1 MCQKLLSYY
10 ISHFHTRMT
19 STAIPRYSLGI
30 LWLVGRTG
38 APKRP
43 EYSDVPIIKFSKPT
57 WNWQWRS
64 SECKPGGFFKPRV
77 CGFDG
82 LQTRVPG
89 YPGLIMSVRRPRP
102 VLTVSLQDRVSDIS
116 PTGHFPYRVFDAPGQ
131 IPSCNKRH
139 VGHSPTVAK

>member
-19 STAIPRYSLGI
+19 STAIPRYSLGM

-64 SECKPGGFFKPRV
+64 RECKPGGFLNPGFAGLRV
-77 CGFDG
+77 WRPPNPGS
-82 LQTRVPG
+82 RVPG
-89 YPGLIMSVRRPRP
+89 FNYV
-102 VLTVSLQDRVSDIS
+102 S
-116 PTGHFPYRVFDAPGQ
+116 PTAAARVDGKPTGSSVGHFPYRVFDAPGQ

-139 VGHSPTVAK
+139 VGHSPPVAK